1 MSTENQ
7 VKRLVRK
14 LKLIRC
20 SLQCPNCGALTGD
33 LSGKTKFRCQYCKE
47 TFNVDSIDPRTKETL
62 SWKKLKEMA
71 DVYLDMMTITMRSRM
86 DIQYDPERFIER
98 SKASESFLK
107 FLNEIPE
114 MKRLYVLLGEA
125 GLGKTWLVAN
135 WATTLAKQGY
145 IIFYVCL
152 RDGINNFFDLTFASS
167 FAETTQKIDD
177 IPASQPGSDKI
188 IWIMDGYDE
197 ITDDDERKIL
207 LVKIMNYVEKRKN
220 QYLVITSRGYDWNRC
235 LIRKN
240 QQPKIQRMLW
250 KSNQNFGSNNASFQL
265 LTFSPDESKKALEKY
280 KLPPIEKWNPQLKKL
295 AKYPLWIQIIAEWH
309 ETHQSLPRV
318 NTLEIYQKYFKR
330 MQLEFQHLRL
340 LANTE
345 NQLMEPVI
353 RISTKTF
360 TWFGTAYYCRLLKK
374 SNKTPELA
382 SILKKVNDLPSQDKN
397 VIISLL
403 SNFGI
408 SPVTIDQ
415 EKIDEIQR
423 FLVNAHRD
431 MDARSWSTAMQQ
443 ARKAL
448 DLATALNQTDLINRA
463 RDILGRLTKM
473 EALEKK
479 FNNAIT
485 NAKQQLN
492 SRNYSNARSFAS
504 EASNLANQLDDP
516 KLVRIV
522 SDLLSR
528 ITRLETLEANYRRA
542 MDAAEDLIN
551 AGN

>member
-309 ETHQSLPRV
+309 ETHQSLPSV

-340 LANTE
+340 LAKLAKKLVQENDLDKDLDLLTLENLDEKNLNALNSSGIIHYTE

-353 RISTKTF
+353 RISTKAF

-403 SNFGI
+403 
-408 SPVTIDQ
+408 
-415 EKIDEIQR
+415 
-423 FLVNAHRD
+423 
-431 MDARSWSTAMQQ
+431 
-443 ARKAL
+443 
-448 DLATALNQTDLINRA
+448 
-463 RDILGRLTKM
+463 
-473 EALEKK
+473 
-479 FNNAIT
+479 
-485 NAKQQLN
+485 
-492 SRNYSNARSFAS
+492 
-504 EASNLANQLDDP
+504 
-516 KLVRIV
+516 
-522 SDLLSR
+522 
-528 ITRLETLEANYRRA
+528 
-542 MDAAEDLIN
+542 
-551 AGN
+551 